1 MTNDD
6 RKNLEDRICDY
17 AIAIRDGS
25 DKVVER
31 AWDRVSR
38 VLTKLEKEQSRR

>member
-6 RKNLEDRICDY
+6 RKRLEDRIYDY
-17 AIAIRDGS
+17 ATAIRDGS
-25 DKVVER
+25 DKVAER

-38 VLTKLEKEQSRR
+38 VLTKLEKEEK